1 MSSACEPRAGWKLCP
16 GKMRGRNRSG
26 LLPWAKRCCSGRS
39 PPGVR
44 RKLKPEASWERRGS
58 RCLKKL
64 PKSWECA
71 NSCDFFSEIIV
82 YTNESA
88 MKWIALRM
96 LTGDWNKY
104 LGLIFGVS
112 FATLL
117 MSQQVSVIQ
126 SEERTCVNGPLSL
139 VIGESCTSLQP
150 N

>member
-1 MSSACEPRAGWKLCP
+1 
-16 GKMRGRNRSG
+16 
-26 LLPWAKRCCSGRS
+26 
-39 PPGVR
+39 
-44 RKLKPEASWERRGS
+44 
-58 RCLKKL
+58 
-64 PKSWECA
+64 
-71 NSCDFFSEIIV
+71 
-82 YTNESA
+82 
-88 MKWIALRM
+88 M